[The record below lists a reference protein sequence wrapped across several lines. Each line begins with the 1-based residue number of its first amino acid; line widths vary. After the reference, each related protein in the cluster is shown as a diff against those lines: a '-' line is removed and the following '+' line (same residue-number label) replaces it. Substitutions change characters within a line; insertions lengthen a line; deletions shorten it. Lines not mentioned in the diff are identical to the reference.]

1 MTGSSSGDEG
11 YAEGS
16 IRPVIPGFFPD
27 PTICRVGADYY
38 LATSSFE
45 YFPGAPIFHS
55 QDLINWE
62 QTGNILTRRSQF
74 RPGDRRGSGGIF
86 GSTLRH
92 HAGRFWFITTNM
104 SDFGGGHLLLSAED
118 PGGPWSEPL
127 QIAGTLGIDPDLAWD
142 DDGGCYLTWVGFGPG
157 EDASGIVQA
166 RLDPL
171 AGKLLERPRRLWQGS
186 GLAYPEG
193 PHLYQAGDWWYLLLA
208 EGGTERG
215 HSVSV
220 SRGRSPEGP
229 FEPHPDNPIFSHR
242 SLDVPVQ
249 NAGHAD
255 LVQCND
261 GSWAAV
267 YLGVRT
273 RGSNPGYHVLGRETF
288 VAGIEWD
295 SGWPRFVED
304 RFEVPAASTSFVDDF
319 SSATLHPRWISPADD
334 PASFTQ
340 PATSEHGS
348 SGLPAGL
355 QLTGAGEGGKPLL
368 ATRPRDEAWRACASV
383 RPLDGSEVELVL
395 RIDETH
401 WYAVSTDG
409 STFRATARIGP
420 LHQDVA
426 AAQVTCGEG
435 PLQLE
440 VAAAPHPLAG
450 QPGKNH
456 GPDQVEL
463 GFREEGQFIPLARLD
478 GRYLSSEVAGG
489 FTGRVI
495 GISAGGGS
503 AVLERFAY
511 SSAGSRPGA

>member
-1 MTGSSSGDEG
+1 MTRSSSTDEG

-27 PTICRVGADYY
+27 PTVCRVGADYY

-45 YFPGAPIFHS
+45 YFPGAPVFHS
-55 QDLINWE
+55 QDLVSWE
-62 QTGNILTRRSQF
+62 QISNVLTRRSQF
-74 RPGDRRGSGGIF
+74 VPGDRRSSGGIF

-92 HAGRFWFITTNM
+92 HAGRFWFVTTNM
-104 SDFGGGHLLLSAED
+104 SDFGGGHLLFRAED
-118 PGGPWSEPL
+118 PAGPWSEPL

-142 DDGGCYLTWVGFGPG
+142 DDGVCYLTWVGFGPG

-166 RLDPL
+166 RLDPE
-171 AGKLLERPRRLWQGS
+171 AGKLLERPRKLWQGS

-193 PHLYQAGDWWYLLLA
+193 PHLYQAEGWWYLLLA

-242 SLDVPVQ
+242 SLHLPVQ
-249 NAGHAD
+249 NVGHAD
-255 LVQCND
+255 LLQCTD

-273 RGSNPGYHVLGRETF
+273 QGSNPGYHVLGRETF
-288 VAGIEWD
+288 LAGIEWE
-295 SGWPRFVED
+295 SGWPRFEED
-304 RFEVPAASTSFVDDF
+304 RFKVPAANTSFVDDF
-319 SSATLHPRWISPADD
+319 SSASLHPRWISPANS
-334 PASFTQ
+334 PASFTE
-340 PATSEHGS
+340 PATSGQLLLNVAD
-348 SGLPAGL
+348 GLLPTGL
-355 QLTGAGEGGKPLL
+355 LLTGDGEGGKPLL
-368 ATRPRDEAWRACASV
+368 ATRPRDASWRATASV
-383 RPLDGSEVELVL
+383 RPLKGAEVELVL

-401 WYAVSTDG
+401 WYSVRTDG
-409 STFRATARIGP
+409 RTVRAMARIGP
-420 LHQDVA
+420 LQQDVGTA
-426 AAQVTCGEG
+426 EVADG

-440 VAAAPHPLAG
+440 VAAAPHPLDG

-456 GPDQVEL
+456 GPDETEL
-463 GFREEGQFIPLARLD
+463 GFRQGGQSVTLARLD
-478 GRYLSSEVAGG
+478 GRYLSTEVAGG

-495 GISAGGGS
+495 GVSAGGGS
-503 AVLERFAY
+503 AVLERFEY
-511 SSAGSRPGA
+511 SAGRS